1 MLSIYK
7 SKSKKLKPLA
17 RNLYTGIHG
26 SLCVFHNH
34 LTLQTTVLFR
44 QRKTNELWCIHTVN

>member
-7 SKSKKLKPLA
+7 SKSKKLKLLTQ
-17 RNLYTGIHG
+17 NLYTGIYG
-26 SLCVFHNH
+26 SSVFPQSPDTGKNSA
-34 LTLQTTVLFR
+34 LR